1 MEGYIIIH
9 KKLLEWQYYKN
20 ADMVRL
26 FLHLL
31 LIADNEGNVSVTLKE
46 LTEQLDISMQTVR
59 TCIKNLAKE
68 GLINK
73 ATNKATNK
81 ANTLI
86 TVCEYDSYINP
97 KKRTNK
103 ATNKATNKHLTN
115 KKADFDAR
123 KQAFTDELRP
133 YVATYGRDMVNQFW
147 KYWTESNKSQ
157 TKMRWELQAT
167 WDTHLR
173 LETWANNELK
183 RNGNNR
189 TTTETKEERAAKYA
203 ARINRLLAED
213 EDKFTDE
220 EEEDE

>member
-81 ANTLI
+81 
-86 TVCEYDSYINP
+86 
-97 KKRTNK
+97 
-103 ATNKATNKHLTN
+103 HLTN

-147 KYWTESNKSQ
+147 KYWTESNTGRLS
-157 TKMRWELQAT
+157 TTLQ
-167 WDTHLR
+167 R
-173 LETWANNELK
+173 MP
-183 RNGNNR
+183 
-189 TTTETKEERAAKYA
+189 
-203 ARINRLLAED
+203 
-213 EDKFTDE
+213 
-220 EEEDE
+220 